1 MKLLIPLGLL
11 GLLALIILFLIYILK
26 PNYQQKAVSS
36 TYIWK
41 LSLKYKKKRVPVSRL
56 RHLLIL
62 LCQVF
67 ILCGAA
73 FVLSNP
79 VIVHGEGS
87 VQSEKIFVI
96 DASANM
102 LAASDGETRFQR
114 AVDKV
119 QNAANEAFS
128 NDELVTIIQAG
139 EEASFL
145 VQRIPK
151 AQSELVTLRL
161 SELVCSYGK
170 GDIDG
175 AMLLAEEVLNAN
187 SDAEVILYTG
197 TEYTNKGL
205 VTVENVAIEG
215 EWNIA
220 ILSAKAEL
228 VDNFYVF
235 TIEVASYGADKMF
248 NVCVDVSDS
257 NGKGYTVALPT
268 TTVQTYNGEPYKII
282 YSVETR
288 ENGYNTTYVTCEDEA
303 KTYSFDSVR
312 VYIDD
317 ADAAD
322 NYSYD
327 NEYYI
332 YGGNKQIIKVLY
344 YSTLPNPYVEQALQA
359 VQTPDPKKENSWF
372 DKYELKIT
380 EAKND
385 TPEIKGYDMYI
396 FEHKMPSVLPTDGVI
411 FMINPD
417 NEVNAGFTLGRTVKI
432 PNWSGDGATLSP
444 GIAHPIMGYIDAT
457 NIRLTEYTQVNESTL
472 TDYEVLMYYEGN
484 PVFFVKNET
493 DSKIAVLPFSLNN
506 STLGISFYFS
516 ILMTN
521 FFHYYFP
528 AAFENNAYDVYST
541 VTLNARGSGLTL
553 LSPGDQTTSFDTDS
567 VSFVAYEPGTYT
579 VTQTLISNAS
589 QTEKFYVR
597 IASSQSNIVKVE
609 DVLTNPNVVKKDKFT
624 YDDLLVYLAAAITAL
639 LFIEW
644 ILQSREGF

>member
-11 GLLALIILFLIYILK
+11 GLLGLVLLFLIYILK

-79 VIVHGEGS
+79 VIVHGDGS

-102 LAASDGETRFQR
+102 LAASEGETRFQR
-114 AVDKV
+114 AVEKV

-175 AMLLAEEVLNAN
+175 AMLLAEEVLSAN

-257 NGKGYTVALPT
+257 NGRGYTVSLPT
-268 TTVQTYNGEPYKII
+268 TPVQTYNGEPYKII

-288 ENGYNTTYVTCEDEA
+288 ENGYNTTY
-303 KTYSFDSVR
+303 
-312 VYIDD
+312 
-317 ADAAD
+317 
-322 NYSYD
+322 
-327 NEYYI
+327 
-332 YGGNKQIIKVLY
+332 GH
-344 YSTLPNPYVEQALQA
+344 LQRR
-359 VQTPDPKKENSWF
+359 S
-372 DKYELKIT
+372 
-380 EAKND
+380 
-385 TPEIKGYDMYI
+385 
-396 FEHKMPSVLPTDGVI
+396 
-411 FMINPD
+411 
-417 NEVNAGFTLGRTVKI
+417 
-432 PNWSGDGATLSP
+432 
-444 GIAHPIMGYIDAT
+444 
-457 NIRLTEYTQVNESTL
+457 
-472 TDYEVLMYYEGN
+472 
-484 PVFFVKNET
+484 
-493 DSKIAVLPFSLNN
+493 
-506 STLGISFYFS
+506 
-516 ILMTN
+516 
-521 FFHYYFP
+521 
-528 AAFENNAYDVYST
+528 
-541 VTLNARGSGLTL
+541 
-553 LSPGDQTTSFDTDS
+553 
-567 VSFVAYEPGTYT
+567 
-579 VTQTLISNAS
+579 
-589 QTEKFYVR
+589 
-597 IASSQSNIVKVE
+597 
-609 DVLTNPNVVKKDKFT
+609 
-624 YDDLLVYLAAAITAL
+624 
-639 LFIEW
+639 
-644 ILQSREGF
+644 